1 MALVNPPPALRLPE
15 SLRQN
20 QEARVYFEQ
29 IQRILFQLWART
41 GGGNDDISDLLYD
54 QSAIEGEVNEALGQI
69 DNVARIASINALT
82 ADFKGNQAL
91 SQIAE
96 VIQTL
101 GINALAADGKAN
113 EALAV
118 LKDVAQSLQIIA
130 LAPPVQPV
138 LPYEDVT
145 PPIVPKKRTRS
156 GMFYDTTTQTA
167 AAINTAYAITYNT
180 TSITEG
186 VYLGSPSSRIYV
198 DEPGRYNVQ
207 FSVQIDKT
215 SGGTAEFYIWV
226 ALNGTNVADSA
237 SQIRIQGNDAEIF
250 SAANFFLDVKAGDY
264 FELKWAVSDT
274 SVQLQSFAASAF
286 APSIPCIIV
295 TVANNIN

>member
-1 MALVNPPPALRLPE
+1 MANVNPPPALRLPE

-29 IQRILFQLWART
+29 IQRILFQLWTRT
-41 GGGNDDISDLLYD
+41 GGGNDDINDLLYD
-54 QSAIEGEVNEALGQI
+54 QSAMEGEVNEALGQI
-69 DNVARIASINALT
+69 ENVSRIASINALT

-118 LKDVAQSLQIIA
+118 LKDISQALQVVA

-138 LPYEDVT
+138 MPYEDVT
-145 PPIVPKKRTRS
+145 PPITPRKRVRS
-156 GMFYDTTTQTA
+156 GMFYDMTTQTA
-167 AAINTAYAITYNT
+167 ALANTAYAITYDT
-180 TSITEG
+180 TSISEG
-186 VYLGSPSSRIYV
+186 VYLGSPTSRIYE
-198 DEPGRYNVQ
+198 DEPGRYDLQ
-207 FSVQIDKT
+207 LSVQLDKT
-215 SGGTAEFYIWV
+215 SGGTASFWIWV
-226 ALNGTNVADSA
+226 ALNGTDVTNSA

-250 SAANFFLDVKAGDY
+250 SALNFFLDLKADDY
-264 FELKWAVSDT
+264 IELKWAVSDT
-274 SVQLQSFAASAF
+274 SIQLQYFAAA
-286 APSIPCIIV
+286 APVPGIPSIIV
-295 TVANNIN
+295 TVSNNIN

>member
-41 GGGNDDISDLLYD
+41 GGGNDDINDLLND
-54 QSAIEGEVNEALGQI
+54 QSALEGEVNEALGQI

-91 SQIAE
+91 GQIAE

-130 LAPPVQPV
+130 LAPPILPV
-138 LPYEDVT
+138 MPYEDVT
-145 PPIVPKKRTRS
+145 PPITPPKRTRL
-156 GMFYDTTTQTA
+156 GYFYDTTTQTA

-180 TSITEG
+180 TDITNG
-186 VYLGSPSSRIYV
+186 VYLGSPTSRIYV
-198 DEPGRYNVQ
+198 DEPGTYNFM
-207 FSVQIDKT
+207 FSAQLDNT
-215 SGGTAEFYIWV
+215 AGGNHLAYIW
-226 ALNGTNVADSA
+226 ARKNGSNIANSA
-237 SQIRIQGNDAEIF
+237 SQVRLKSTDGELV
-250 SAANFFLDVKAGDY
+250 AAWNFLVPMAAGDY
-264 FELKWAVSDT
+264 FELMWSVSDT
-274 SVQLQSFAASAF
+274 AVQVVAQAAAAPVPAIPSV
-286 APSIPCIIV
+286 IMTV
-295 TVANNIN
+295 TNNL

>member
-1 MALVNPPPALRLPE
+1 MSRVNPPPALRLPP
-15 SLRQN
+15 SLAQN

-29 IQRILFQLWART
+29 INKILFQLWART
-41 GGGNDDISDLLYD
+41 GGGNDDINDLLND

-69 DNVARIASINALT
+69 ENVSRVASINALT

-96 VIQTL
+96 LVQTV
-101 GINALAADGKAN
+101 GVNAASNTQALAAL
-113 EALAV
+113 EAIGQA
-118 LKDVAQSLQIIA
+118 LQVIA

-138 LPYEDVT
+138 IPYEDVS
-145 PPIVPKKRTRS
+145 PPITPRKRVRS

-167 AAINTAYAITYNT
+167 AAINTAYSITYNT

-186 VYLGSPSSRIYV
+186 VYLGSPTSRIYV

-215 SGGTAEFYIWV
+215 SGGTALFYIWV
-226 ALNGTNVADSA
+226 AVNGTDVTDSG
-237 SQIRIQGNDAEIF
+237 SQIQIQGNDAEIF
-250 SAANFFLDVKAGDY
+250 SAANFFLDLKAGDY
-264 FELKWAVSDT
+264 VELKWAVSDT
-274 SVQLQSFAASAF
+274 SVQLQYFAASAF
-286 APSIPCIIV
+286 APAIPSIIV